1 MMNCC
6 LAGFLAPVYIG
17 TTPAAF
23 LLALPLIAVIAVA
36 YKAIKVENLEF
47 KAFVRESSILFGS
60 IVAFM
65 VLAAVVIYAVMKI
78 IVG

>member
-1 MMNCC
+1 MNCC

-36 YKAIKVENLEF
+36 YKAIKLE
-47 KAFVRESSILFGS
+47 KLEVITFVRESSILFGS

-65 VLAAVVIYAVMKI
+65 VLTAVIIYAVMKV